1 MNQEARNGGAESSGM
16 VGRVR
21 YRASWQQSLPLGLIL
36 GAAMLMQLSNPLLWA
51 HQRPGLPGL
60 PFDSR
65 VLAMV
70 LLFFV
75 SLELWV
81 LSRYVGVTLTSEA
94 VVVHNLRRR
103 TIPWANVA
111 EVAVEPFTGGR
122 RVVLY
127 ETDGRRTP
135 LRMPSSGFLSRDRRF
150 DDKVATIRSWWLAN
164 GGAAQVEDTAG
175 ELGAWG
181 YTYGRLP
188 ERLGMRPAPSRSVP
202 TVLLLGWLA
211 ADAVMVGFAEG
222 PGADLPTLLG
232 RTLGALVAISLLL
245 GAGFLS
251 FGRGVILTADHL
263 VIRGLRPRTVP
274 WDEIQ
279 GIAVER
285 HRGGRRLVI
294 LEASSR
300 RTPLPVPRV
309 GRVLWDSEFEAKI
322 QTLRHWWRTHAEIGT
337 TPAEA
342 ALQPSDQP
350 PLLPYRGPRLWQKG
364 VLALACIVLGYE
376 ILVSVLVGALF
387 LTAGQ

>member
-1 MNQEARNGGAESSGM
+1 VNQEACNGGAESSGM

-21 YRASWQQSLPLGLIL
+21 YRASWQQSLPLGLVL
-36 GAAMLMQLSNPLLWA
+36 GAAVLMQVSNPLLWA

-60 PFDSR
+60 PLQWR

-70 LLFFV
+70 LPLFIT
-75 SLELWV
+75 LELWV
-81 LSRYVGVTLTSEA
+81 LSRYVGVTLTPEA

-103 TIPWANVA
+103 TIPWTSVA
-111 EVAVEPFTGGR
+111 EVAVEPFAGGR

-150 DDKVATIRSWWLAN
+150 DDKAATIRSWWLAH
-164 GGAAQVEDTAG
+164 GGAAQAEDTTG

-181 YTYGRLP
+181 HTHGRLP
-188 ERLGMRPAPSRSVP
+188 ERLSMRPAPSRSVP
-202 TVLLLGWLA
+202 TALLLGWLA
-211 ADAVMVGFAEG
+211 ADAVMAGFAEG
-222 PGADLPTLLG
+222 PGGDHPTLLG
-232 RTLGALVAISLLL
+232 GTLGALVAVSLLL

-251 FGRGVILTADHL
+251 LGRGVILTADDL

-294 LEASSR
+294 LEADGR

-337 TPAEA
+337 APTQA

-350 PLLPYRGPRLWQKG
+350 PLPPYRGPRLWQKG
-364 VLALACIVLGYE
+364 VWALACIVLGYE
-376 ILVSVLVGALF
+376 ILVSVLLGALF